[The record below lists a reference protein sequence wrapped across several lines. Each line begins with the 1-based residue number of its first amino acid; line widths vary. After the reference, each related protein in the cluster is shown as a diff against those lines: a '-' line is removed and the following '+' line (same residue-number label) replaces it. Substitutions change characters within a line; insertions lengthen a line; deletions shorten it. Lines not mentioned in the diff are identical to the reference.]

1 MISTQASTAHNRVF
15 WIAHKLPVA
24 CAVVVAAIVLMLAIE
39 ARSENLEGHGGP
51 VKAVALSADGQMAL
65 TGSFDYS
72 MIQWRLEAGKSEIVH
87 RFEDH
92 DSAVNAVE
100 FVPGSDWAIAATDDG
115 SIKVWDLKTTKLVH
129 HFTGHTH
136 KVVDIDVTSDGRF
149 AASAGWDRTIRLWD
163 LKTLKPAGV
172 LEGHRDRVNTLA
184 FSEDGSLL
192 YSGGIDGAVMQ
203 WNVTQGVLLRRIIR
217 YGWGV
222 NVLRLLPDE
231 TEIFFGAIDGTVNVL
246 DIGSGQVARTPTTHE
261 GPVLSAVVSARHGI
275 AASGGGDGKINVWSI
290 DQWKPER
297 THDNPY
303 GPVWAMAMTADGRS
317 FYYGSL
323 DDFAIEWNMVPGHAF
338 EEVASRYPRRFQV
351 GKDIDLGERQF
362 ARKCSICHT
371 LTPDGANRAGP
382 TLYDVFGRRA
392 GTLAGYIYSDALKN
406 SDIIW
411 NEDTIDRL
419 FGEGPQEVVPGT
431 KMPLQKMTSAEERNA
446 LIAFLKEATKP

>member
-1 MISTQASTAHNRVF
+1 MRANNAEGRSQCGARGFAVLCAALLIA
-15 WIAHKLPVA
+15 WIQILPFP
-24 CAVVVAAIVLMLAIE
+24 AAAD
-39 ARSENLEGHGGP
+39 NLVGHGGP
-51 VKAVALSADGQMAL
+51 VKAVALSEDGLTAL

-72 MIQWRLEAGKSEIVH
+72 MIQWRLEDGKPEIVQ

-92 DSAVNAVE
+92 DAAVNAVE
-100 FVPGSDWAIAATDDG
+100 FVPNSDWAVAGGDDG
-115 SIKVWDLKTTKLVH
+115 SIKIWDLKTAKLVH
-129 HFTGHTH
+129 TFTGHTH
-136 KVVDIDVTSDGRF
+136 KVVDIEVTSDGRF
-149 AASAGWDRTIRLWD
+149 VASAGWDRTVRLWD
-163 LKTLKPAGV
+163 LTTLEPAGV
-172 LEGHRDRVNTLA
+172 LEGHRDRVNTLT
-184 FSEDGSLL
+184 FSADGSLL
-192 YSGGIDGAVMQ
+192 YTGGIDGAIMQ
-203 WNVTQGVLLRRIIR
+203 WNVSQGVLLRRIIH

-231 TEIFFGAIDGTVNVL
+231 TQVFFGAIDGTVNVL
-246 DIGSGQVARTPTTHE
+246 DIGSGEVARTLTTHD

-290 DQWKPER
+290 DGWKAER

-303 GPVWAMAMTADGRS
+303 GPVWAMAMTPDGRS

-351 GKDIDLGERQF
+351 SKDIGLGERQF

-392 GTLAGYIYSDALKN
+392 GTLPGYIYSDALKN
-406 SDIIW
+406 SDIVW
-411 NEDTIDRL
+411 NADTIDRL

-431 KMPLQKMTSAEERNA
+431 KMPLQKMANPEERNA